1 MPEAARTPCSRG
13 IAAATVRMSGPAYR
27 RRVSRPRSTSSTRSE
42 HPLMASDQT
51 ELAARDRILRAAS
64 ELFYEQGITSTG
76 VDALIGL
83 ASVAKA
89 TFYRHFASKDD
100 LVLAWLR
107 SPYARW
113 IEDVV
118 PELERR
124 VSSPLARLVRFWD
137 VLGDWM
143 EGHAFMGCP
152 YINTL
157 AEARETSDP
166 AHEEI
171 RSFVDEV
178 EGYFTG
184 TAAAA
189 GIPEPADFGRRLRF
203 IAMGFFIS
211 VLLERS
217 REPAETARRATI
229 DLLAAGLGATPK
241 DIEERVAS
249 SAA

>member
-1 MPEAARTPCSRG
+1 
-13 IAAATVRMSGPAYR
+13 
-27 RRVSRPRSTSSTRSE
+27 
-42 HPLMASDQT
+42 MASDTQ
-51 ELAARDRILRAAS
+51 ELEARERIVKAAS
-64 ELFYEQGITSTG
+64 ELFYAQGISTTG
-76 VDALIGL
+76 VDALIDR
-83 ASVAKA
+83 ANVAKA

-113 IEDVV
+113 IDDVV

-124 VSSPLARLVRFWD
+124 VSSPLARLVLFWD
-137 VLGDWM
+137 VIGDWV
-143 EGHAFMGCP
+143 EGHASIGCP

-166 AHEEI
+166 AHDEV
-171 RSFVDEV
+171 RSFVHEV
-178 EGYFTG
+178 EGFFAG

-189 GIPEPADFGRRLRF
+189 GIPEPADLGRRLRF

-211 VLLERS
+211 VSLERS
-217 REPAETARRATI
+217 REPAETARVSTI
-229 DLLAAGLGATPK
+229 DLLAVALGTTPA

-249 SAA
+249 AA